1 MPSIP
6 RPAAM
11 DVDECGAH
19 REREARDEALSEG
32 MRAGRF
38 GLASALN
45 PYDYGT
51 PDYDDWR
58 RGWHRATAQRVAAQ
72 LRERIK

>member
-1 MPSIP
+1 
-6 RPAAM
+6 M

-32 MRAGRF
+32 MRAGRL

-45 PYDYGT
+45 PYATGTHDYQQ
-51 PDYDDWR
+51 WHI
-58 RGWHRATAQRVAAQ
+58 GWHRATAQRVAAQ